1 MANIVGAPV
10 SRNTV
15 LTAIASLPDPP
26 TATPRVVGV
35 DEYAQRKGRICE
47 TGLLDVERRRPI
59 DFLPDR
65 EAGTL
70 AA

>member
-1 MANIVGAPV
+1 
-10 SRNTV
+10 
-15 LTAIASLPDPP
+15 
-26 TATPRVVGV
+26 VVGV
-35 DEYAQRKGRICE
+35 DEYAQRKERICE

-65 EAGTL
+65 EADTL